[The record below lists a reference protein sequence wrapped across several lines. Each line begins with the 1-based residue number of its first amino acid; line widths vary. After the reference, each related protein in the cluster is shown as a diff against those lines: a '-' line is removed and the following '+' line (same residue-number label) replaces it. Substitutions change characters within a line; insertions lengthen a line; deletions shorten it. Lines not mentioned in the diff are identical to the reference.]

1 MVYKDIYTRHI
12 ERKGGRTV
20 AHKISLTG
28 CPTSSIQDY
37 GKYLAFDMEEKGS
50 PNAPKG
56 IPFKSN
62 PITYTVVV
70 SQKQFNKLNITQ
82 EEFSQRRFL
91 VQGEPCLDIPFEQ
104 CTGEIGV
111 ICMQIQ
117 EIQDKGKEKEQPKQT
132 LKKGSR
138 AKKQEETNPREE
150 SKLQQEKKPLLVPKG
165 TREWM
170 SLEEIKV
177 PETFLQFTPGMAKQ
191 KVVEE
196 SIEKNGT
203 IDKPII
209 IDPETHEL
217 LDSYSRYYVAKQEKL
232 DRVPIQY

>member
-1 MVYKDIYTRHI
+1 M
-12 ERKGGRTV
+12 
-20 AHKISLTG
+20 AHKITVTG

-62 PITYTVVV
+62 TITYTVVL
-70 SQKQFNKLNITQ
+70 SLKQFNKLNINQ
-82 EEFSQRRFL
+82 EEFSQRRFV

-117 EIQDKGKEKEQPKQT
+117 EIENKVKEKKETP
-132 LKKGSR
+132 KKGSR
-138 AKKQEETNPREE
+138 AQNPENSDHKEE
-150 SKLQQEKKPLLVPKG
+150 SKKEKTEKLILAPEG

-170 SLEEIKV
+170 ALEDIKV
-177 PETFLQFTPGMAKQ
+177 PEPFLQFTPGIAKQ
-191 KVVEE
+191 KAVEE
-196 SIEKNGT
+196 SIGKNGT
-203 IDKPII
+203 VDKPII
-209 IDPETHEL
+209 INPDTHEL
-217 LDSYSRYYVAKQEKL
+217 VDSYSRYFVAKKKNL
-232 DRVPIQY
+232 DRVPVHY

>member
-1 MVYKDIYTRHI
+1 M
-12 ERKGGRTV
+12 
-20 AHKISLTG
+20 AHKITVTG

-62 PITYTVVV
+62 AITYTVVL
-70 SQKQFNKLNITQ
+70 SLKQFNKLNINQ
-82 EEFSQRRFL
+82 EEFSQRQFV

-117 EIQDKGKEKEQPKQT
+117 KIENKVKKKKETP
-132 LKKGSR
+132 KKGSR
-138 AKKQEETNPREE
+138 AQNPENSDHKEE
-150 SKLQQEKKPLLVPKG
+150 SKKEKTEKKILVPKG
-165 TREWM
+165 TMDWM
-170 SLEEIKV
+170 SLEDIKV
-177 PETFLQFTPGMAKQ
+177 PETFLQFTPGIAKQ
-191 KVVEE
+191 KAVEE
-196 SIEKNGT
+196 SIEQNGT
-203 IDKPII
+203 VDKPII

-217 LDSYSRYYVAKQEKL
+217 LDSYSRYFVAKKKNL
-232 DRVPIQY
+232 DRVPVHY

>member
-1 MVYKDIYTRHI
+1 M
-12 ERKGGRTV
+12 
-20 AHKISLTG
+20 AQKISLTG
-28 CPTSSIQDY
+28 RPTSSIQDY

-62 PITYTVVV
+62 AITYTVVL

-117 EIQDKGKEKEQPKQT
+117 EIEDKEKEKEQTKQIP
-132 LKKGSR
+132 KKGSR
-138 AKKQEETNPREE
+138 AKKQEESKPLEE
-150 SKLQQEKKPLLVPKG
+150 SKKEQEKKPLLVPKG
-165 TREWM
+165 TKDWL
-170 SLEEIKV
+170 SLDDIKV
-177 PETFLQFTPGMAKQ
+177 PEAFLQFTPGIAKQ
-191 KVVEE
+191 KAVEE

-203 IDKPII
+203 VDKPII
-209 IDPETHEL
+209 INPETHEL
-217 LDSYSRYYVAKQEKL
+217 LDSYSRYYVAKKKKL
-232 DRVPIQY
+232 DRVPVHY

>member
-1 MVYKDIYTRHI
+1 M
-12 ERKGGRTV
+12 

-28 CPTSSIQDY
+28 CPTSPIQDY
-37 GKYLAFDMEEKGS
+37 GKYLAFDMKEKGS

-70 SQKQFNKLNITQ
+70 SLKQFNKLNIDQ

-104 CTGEIGV
+104 CTGEIGF

-132 LKKGSR
+132 PKKGSR
-138 AKKQEETNPREE
+138 AKKQEENKPQEE
-150 SKLQQEKKPLLVPKG
+150 SKQGKEKKQILVPKG
-165 TREWM
+165 TKDWL

-177 PETFLQFTPGMAKQ
+177 PETFLQFTPGIAKQ
-191 KVVEE
+191 KAVEE

-203 IDKPII
+203 VDKPII
-209 IDPETHEL
+209 INPDTYEL
-217 LDSYSRYYVAKQEKL
+217 IDSYSRYYVAKQRKL
-232 DRVPIQY
+232 ERVPVNY

>member
-1 MVYKDIYTRHI
+1 M
-12 ERKGGRTV
+12 
-20 AHKISLTG
+20 AHKISVTG

-62 PITYTVVV
+62 LITYTVVV
-70 SQKQFNKLNITQ
+70 SLKQFNKLNISQ

-117 EIQDKGKEKEQPKQT
+117 EIEDRGKEKKQPKQT
-132 LKKGSR
+132 PKKGSR
-138 AKKQEETNPREE
+138 AKKQEEAKPQGEN
-150 SKLQQEKKPLLVPKG
+150 KQGKEKKQILVPKG
-165 TREWM
+165 TKDWM

-177 PETFLQFTPGMAKQ
+177 PETFLQFTPGIAKQ
-191 KVVEE
+191 KAVEE

-203 IDKPII
+203 VDKPII

-217 LDSYSRYYVAKQEKL
+217 LDSYSRYYVAKQRKL
-232 DRVPIQY
+232 ERVPVHY

>member
-1 MVYKDIYTRHI
+1 M
-12 ERKGGRTV
+12 
-20 AHKISLTG
+20 AHKISVTG

-70 SQKQFNKLNITQ
+70 SLKQFNKLNISQ

-117 EIQDKGKEKEQPKQT
+117 EIEDRGKEKKQPKQT
-132 LKKGSR
+132 PKKGSR
-138 AKKQEETNPREE
+138 AKKQEEAKPQGE
-150 SKLQQEKKPLLVPKG
+150 SKQGKEKKQILVPKG
-165 TREWM
+165 TKDWM

-177 PETFLQFTPGMAKQ
+177 PETFLQFTPGIAKQ
-191 KVVEE
+191 KAVEE

-203 IDKPII
+203 VDKPII

-217 LDSYSRYYVAKQEKL
+217 LDSYSRYYVAKQRKL
-232 DRVPIQY
+232 ERVPVHY

>member
-1 MVYKDIYTRHI
+1 M
-12 ERKGGRTV
+12 
-20 AHKISLTG
+20 AHKISVTG

-70 SQKQFNKLNITQ
+70 SLKQFNKLNISQ

-117 EIQDKGKEKEQPKQT
+117 EIEDRGKEKKQPKQT

-138 AKKQEETNPREE
+138 AKKQEEAKPQGE
-150 SKLQQEKKPLLVPKG
+150 SKQGKEKKQILVPKG
-165 TREWM
+165 TKDWM

-177 PETFLQFTPGMAKQ
+177 PETFLQFTPGIAKQ
-191 KVVEE
+191 KAVEE

-203 IDKPII
+203 VDKPII

-217 LDSYSRYYVAKQEKL
+217 LDSYSRYYVAKQRKL
-232 DRVPIQY
+232 ERVPVHY

>member
-1 MVYKDIYTRHI
+1 M
-12 ERKGGRTV
+12 

-70 SQKQFNKLNITQ
+70 SLKQFNKLNISQ

-104 CTGEIGV
+104 CRGEIGV

-117 EIQDKGKEKEQPKQT
+117 EIEDKGKEKKQPKQT
-132 LKKGSR
+132 PKKGSR
-138 AKKQEETNPREE
+138 AKKQEENKPQEE
-150 SKLQQEKKPLLVPKG
+150 SKQRKEKKQILVPKG

-170 SLEEIKV
+170 SLEQIKV
-177 PETFLQFTPGMAKQ
+177 PETFLQFTPGIAKQ
-191 KVVEE
+191 KAVEE

-203 IDKPII
+203 VDKPIL
-209 IDPETHEL
+209 IDPHTHEL
-217 LDSYSRYYVAKQEKL
+217 QDSYSRYYVAKRKNL
-232 DRVPIQY
+232 DCVPVHY

>member
-1 MVYKDIYTRHI
+1 M
-12 ERKGGRTV
+12 
-20 AHKISLTG
+20 AHKITVTG

-62 PITYTVVV
+62 AITYTVVL
-70 SQKQFNKLNITQ
+70 SLKQFNKLNINQ
-82 EEFSQRRFL
+82 EEFSQRRFV

-117 EIQDKGKEKEQPKQT
+117 EIEDQGKGKKQPKQT
-132 LKKGSR
+132 PEKGSR
-138 AKKQEETNPREE
+138 AKKQEEAKSQEE
-150 SKLQQEKKPLLVPKG
+150 SKKGKEKKQILVPKG
-165 TREWM
+165 TRDWM
-170 SLEEIKV
+170 ALEEIKV
-177 PETFLQFTPGMAKQ
+177 PDTFLQFTPGIAKQ
-191 KVVEE
+191 KAVEE

-203 IDKPII
+203 VDKPII
-209 IDPETHEL
+209 IDPDTHEL
-217 LDSYSRYYVAKQEKL
+217 VDSYSRYFVAKKKNLE
-232 DRVPIQY
+232 RVPVHY

>member
-1 MVYKDIYTRHI
+1 M
-12 ERKGGRTV
+12 
-20 AHKISLTG
+20 AHKITVTG

-62 PITYTVVV
+62 AITYTVVL
-70 SQKQFNKLNITQ
+70 SLKQFNKLNINQ
-82 EEFSQRRFL
+82 EEFSQRRFV

-104 CTGEIGV
+104 CKGEIGV

-117 EIQDKGKEKEQPKQT
+117 EIEVKRKEEKGKPQ
-132 LKKGSR
+132 KKGSR
-138 AKKQEETNPREE
+138 AQKKEDHTPKE
-150 SKLQQEKKPLLVPKG
+150 EKKKEEAKPQVLAPEG

-170 SLEEIKV
+170 TLEDIKV
-177 PETFLQFTPGMAKQ
+177 PETFLKFTPGMAKQ
-191 KVVEE
+191 KAVEE

-203 IDKPII
+203 VDKPII
-209 IDPETHEL
+209 INPDTHEL
-217 LDSYSRYYVAKQEKL
+217 LDSYSRYYVAKQKKL
-232 DRVPIQY
+232 DRVPVYY

>member
-1 MVYKDIYTRHI
+1 M
-12 ERKGGRTV
+12 
-20 AHKISLTG
+20 AHKISVTG

-62 PITYTVVV
+62 EITYTVVV
-70 SQKQFNKLNITQ
+70 SLKQFNKLNISQ

-117 EIQDKGKEKEQPKQT
+117 EIEDKGKEKGQPKQT
-132 LKKGSR
+132 PKKGSR
-138 AKKQEETNPREE
+138 AKKQEENKPQEE
-150 SKLQQEKKPLLVPKG
+150 SKQRKEKKQILVPKG

-177 PETFLQFTPGMAKQ
+177 PETFLQFTPGIAKQ
-191 KVVEE
+191 KAVEE
-196 SIEKNGT
+196 SIEQNGT
-203 IDKPII
+203 VDKPII
-209 IDPETHEL
+209 IDPNTHEL
-217 LDSYSRYYVAKQEKL
+217 VDSYSRYFVAKKKNLE
-232 DRVPIQY
+232 RVPVHY

>member
-1 MVYKDIYTRHI
+1 MT
-12 ERKGGRTV
+12 
-20 AHKISLTG
+20 HKITVTG
-28 CPTSSIQDY
+28 YPTSSIQDY

-62 PITYTVVV
+62 AITYTVVI
-70 SQKQFNKLNITQ
+70 SLKQFNKLNINQ
-82 EEFSQRRFL
+82 GEFSQRRFV

-117 EIQDKGKEKEQPKQT
+117 EIEDKGKEKKEPKQT
-132 LKKGSR
+132 PKKGAR
-138 AKKQEETNPREE
+138 AKKQEETKETKLQEE
-150 SKLQQEKKPLLVPKG
+150 SKPQQEKKQILVPKG
-165 TREWM
+165 TKDWM
-170 SLEEIKV
+170 SLGEIKV

-203 IDKPII
+203 VDKPII
-209 IDPETHEL
+209 INPETHEL
-217 LDSYSRYYVAKQEKL
+217 VDSYSRYFVAKKKNL
-232 DRVPIQY
+232 DRVPVHY

>member
-1 MVYKDIYTRHI
+1 M
-12 ERKGGRTV
+12 
-20 AHKISLTG
+20 AHKISVTG

-117 EIQDKGKEKEQPKQT
+117 EIEDKGKEKEQPKQT
-132 LKKGSR
+132 PKKGSR
-138 AKKQEETNPREE
+138 AKKQEVGKSQEE
-150 SKLQQEKKPLLVPKG
+150 SKQGKEKKQILVPKG
-165 TREWM
+165 TRDWM

-177 PETFLQFTPGMAKQ
+177 PETFLQFTPGIAKQ
-191 KVVEE
+191 KAVEE
-196 SIEKNGT
+196 SIEQNGT
-203 IDKPII
+203 VDKPII

-217 LDSYSRYYVAKQEKL
+217 LDSYSRYFVAKKKNL
-232 DRVPIQY
+232 DRVPVHY